1 MVKTTIAIFF
11 CVAFVG
17 AVQPSDNSLTS
28 QQQLPSNIESENA
41 YGYEAPDN
49 ELMGEGRQLRS
60 KAHYEHKEARQARRS
75 QKHLAKAERAK
86 SYRRQQKQL
95 YKANKH
101 AAKADYAATMRASKA
116 AELQAS

>member
-1 MVKTTIAIFF
+1 M
-11 CVAFVG
+11 G
-17 AVQPSDNSLTS
+17 AKAERAKSYRR
-28 QQQLPSNIESENA
+28 QQKQLYKANKHAAKADYAATMRASKAGVLS
-41 YGYEAPDN
+41 
-49 ELMGEGRQLRS
+49 GRQLRS

-101 AAKADYAATMRASKA
+101 AAKADYAATMSASKA
-116 AELQAS
+116 GVLSGRQ